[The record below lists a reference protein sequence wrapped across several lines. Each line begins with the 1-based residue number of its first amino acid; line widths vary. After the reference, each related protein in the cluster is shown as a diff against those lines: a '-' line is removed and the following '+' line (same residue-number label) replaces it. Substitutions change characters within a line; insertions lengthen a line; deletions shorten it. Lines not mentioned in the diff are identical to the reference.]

1 MTPPLPAIG
10 MPGTT
15 SPACGCSLGRRAP
28 TSHFRYWSVVPWD
41 VALPPAT
48 SGTGMTIQLTSRDD
62 PLPPS
67 SQPSPAI
74 PGRPPAP
81 SKATATPGT
90 THLTAIPRDDHGL
103 SFGRRRPTS
112 QSFSTKT
119 PPEPPLDG
127 SPSLVTHCQP
137 RPSLGYPPKRP
148 SPSLP
153 LLHLLETR
161 AI

>member
-1 MTPPLPAIG
+1 MMTPPLPAIG

-15 SPACGCSLGRRAP
+15 SLTCGCPLGRRAP

-90 THLTAIPRDDHGL
+90 THLTAIPRDDAGQLHNL
-103 SFGRRRPTS
+103 FP
-112 QSFSTKT
+112 
-119 PPEPPLDG
+119 
-127 SPSLVTHCQP
+127 P
-137 RPSLGYPPKRP
+137 RPPQSHPWTDPPHW
-148 SPSLP
+148 LP
-153 LLHLLETR
+153 TANPGHPLAIPRSDPLHLFLFSIYWR
-161 AI
+161 RGLFK